1 MPGHLTYVEDV
12 IEAIVNAVMVKFDF
26 LGPLFSFDALLG
38 FVSCFD
44 DVPTSSYMDLSGF

>member
-1 MPGHLTYVEDV
+1 M
-12 IEAIVNAVMVKFDF
+12 IEGVVNAVMVKFDF

-38 FVSCFD
+38 FVSCFVSCFD